1 MRSPLPPPAPILLII
16 ALAAGAVLSAVG
28 AGTAFAQTSPQPGAA
43 QTRAATEPELQGR
56 GLVEALRRGGY
67 VLYLRHTSTDFSKND
82 AAMTS
87 YADCA
92 SQRNLT
98 DRGRD
103 EARAIARALRE
114 LRIPISDVLASPYC
128 RTMETG
134 RLAFGKASPSVAVR
148 GGPAQPDSA
157 DRYAALRRLL
167 STPVMGHTNLAI
179 ASHGN
184 PFRAVAPPP
193 YLSEGEMAVIRPL
206 GHGEFRI
213 VARIPLTE
221 WSALVAYAR

>member
-1 MRSPLPPPAPILLII
+1 MRTVSASAAPIVLSI
-16 ALAAGAVLSAVG
+16 ALAASAFLATVG
-28 AGTAFAQTSPQPGAA
+28 AGTVFAQPSPTPGGA
-43 QTRAATEPELQGR
+43 QAREATEPALQGR

-82 AAMTS
+82 EAMTS

-103 EARAIARALRE
+103 EARAIARAIRE

-128 RTMETG
+128 RTMETA
-134 RLAFGKASPSVAVR
+134 RLAFGKATPSVAVR
-148 GGPAQPDSA
+148 GGPAQPESA

-206 GHGEFRI
+206 GHGEFRV
-213 VARIPLTE
+213 VARIPLAE
-221 WSALVAYAR
+221 WSALAAYAP